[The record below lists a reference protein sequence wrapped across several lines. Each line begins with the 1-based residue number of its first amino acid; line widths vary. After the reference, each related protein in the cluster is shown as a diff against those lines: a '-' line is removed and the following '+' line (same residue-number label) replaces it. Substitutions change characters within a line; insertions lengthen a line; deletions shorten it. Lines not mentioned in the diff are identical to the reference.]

1 MIKMKHVAGRLN
13 VWQLLFSL
21 VIFSLVSQNYVQ
33 AQGMQFFEGNWAQLK
48 AEAKKQ
54 HKAIF
59 VDCYTSWCGPCKMMA
74 TKVFPEKTVGD
85 FYNPSFVNYSLDME
99 KGEGPQIAKEFNVR
113 FYPTLLY
120 FNTEG
125 ELMHRTAGARPA
137 DMFVNEGKTALDPH
151 ENLVGCIKRFNAG
164 ERDTA
169 FLMQLLIMVRNV
181 DDKVQEQAMSAF
193 WKAVPES
200 ELTSGYNWLRF
211 KELDNNINSPQFK
224 YIEAHKA
231 VFIEKFGEDE
241 VNKTLFEKAAYCI
254 QHAAEIKDETLMK
267 QSKAVLDSSHID
279 EIVKF
284 AALGE
289 MMYYKSTGEIKTFG
303 KLARKYVDK
312 YAKNN
317 ADELNN
323 IAFEAATNVEDKDLL
338 RDALKWSEE
347 SVKINKAYANMDT
360 YAHILF
366 KLGKKKEAEA
376 AATEALDLARKENA
390 DAKSSRELLLKIQEK
405 K

>member
-1 MIKMKHVAGRLN
+1 MKHVTSRLN
-13 VWQLLFSL
+13 VWQLLFCM
-21 VIFSLVSQNYVQ
+21 VCFSLTTQNYVQ

-74 TKVFPEKTVGD
+74 TKVFPEKSVGD
-85 FYNPSFVNYSLDME
+85 FYNTSFVNYSLDME
-99 KGEGPQIAKEFNVR
+99 KGEGPQLSKEFNVR

-120 FNTEG
+120 FNSEG

-137 DMFVNEGKTALDPH
+137 DMFVNEGRIALDPNQ
-151 ENLVGCIKRFNAG
+151 NLMGSIKRFQAG
-164 ERDTA
+164 EKDTA
-169 FLMQLLIMVRNV
+169 FLMQLLLMVRNV
-181 DDKVQEQAMSAF
+181 DDKVQEDAMSAF

-200 ELTSGYNWLRF
+200 ELMSSYNWLRCR
-211 KELDNNINSPQFK
+211 ELDNNINSPQYN
-224 YIEAHKA
+224 YILNHKEA
-231 VFIEKFGEDE
+231 FIKKFGDEE
-241 VNKTLFEKAAYCI
+241 VNKALFEKAAYSI
-254 QHAAEIKDETLMK
+254 QHAAETKDEKLMLHA
-267 QSKAVLDSSHID
+267 KAILDSSHID

-289 MMYYKSTGEIKTFG
+289 MMYYKSTGEIKKFG
-303 KLARKYVDK
+303 KLVRIYAEK

-323 IAFEAATNVEDKDLL
+323 IAFESYSNVNDKELL
-338 RDALKWSEE
+338 KDALKWSEE
-347 SVKINKAYANMDT
+347 SVKITKQYANMDT
-360 YAHILF
+360 YAHILY
-366 KLGKKKEAEA
+366 KLGKKKEAETVA
-376 AATEALDLARKENA
+376 KEALDLARKEGA
-390 DAKSSRELLLKIQEK
+390 DAKNIRALLDEIQGGK

>member
-1 MIKMKHVAGRLN
+1 MKKVVSRLN
-13 VWQLLFSL
+13 VWQLLFCL
-21 VIFSLVSQNYVQ
+21 VFFSSISQNYVH
-33 AQGMQFFEGNWAQLK
+33 AQGMQFFEGNWEQLK

-74 TKVFPEKTVGD
+74 TKVFPDKNVGD
-85 FYNPSFVNYSLDME
+85 FYNTSFVNYSLDME
-99 KGEGPQIAKEFNVR
+99 KGEGPQISKEFNVR

-137 DMFVNEGKTALDPH
+137 DMFVNEGKIALDPNQ
-151 ENLVGCIKRFNAG
+151 NLMGSIKRFQAG

-169 FLMQLLIMVRNV
+169 FLMQLLLMVRNV
-181 DDKVQEQAMSAF
+181 DDKVQEDAMATF
-193 WKAVPES
+193 WKSVPES
-200 ELTSGYNWLRF
+200 ELMSSYNWLRF
-211 KELDNNINSPQFK
+211 KELDNNINSPQYN
-224 YIEAHKA
+224 YILNHKEA
-231 VFIEKFGEDE
+231 FIRKFGDEE
-241 VNKTLFEKAAYCI
+241 VNKALFEKAAYSI
-254 QHAAEIKDETLMK
+254 QHAAETKDEKLMLHA
-267 QSKAVLDSSHID
+267 KAILDSSHID

-284 AALGE
+284 ASLGE
-289 MMYYKSTGEIKTFG
+289 LMYYKSTGEIKKFR
-303 KLARKYVDK
+303 KLVRVYADK

-323 IAFEAATNVEDKDLL
+323 IAFESYSNVNDKELL
-338 RDALKWSEE
+338 KDALKWSEQ
-347 SVKINKAYANMDT
+347 SVKITKQYANMDT
-360 YAHILF
+360 YAHILY

-376 AATEALDLARKENA
+376 AAKEALDLARKEGA
-390 DAKSSRELLLKIQEK
+390 DAKNTRTLLEEIQGGK